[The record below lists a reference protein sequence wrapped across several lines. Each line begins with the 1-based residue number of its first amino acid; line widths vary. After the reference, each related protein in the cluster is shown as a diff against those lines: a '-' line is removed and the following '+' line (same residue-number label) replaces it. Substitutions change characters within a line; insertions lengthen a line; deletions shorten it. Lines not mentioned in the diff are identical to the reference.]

1 MTKNY
6 DYELT
11 QFIEEMGLLTES
23 EGLPRIAGRIMGLLI
38 VEDEPIGFSALSD
51 RLKVSRASVSTNTRL
66 LETLGI
72 IERTARVGERQDYFQ
87 ISTNPYL
94 RFLQGASDRLSKSKE
109 VVRKA
114 QTTLGRRHKTAGAR
128 LEELYA
134 YFDGVSEAYETLIA
148 RFSSRTQKTF
158 GSQE

>member
-6 DYELT
+6 DHELS

-38 VEDEPIGFSALSD
+38 IEDEAVGFSELSA

-72 IERTARVGERQDYFQ
+72 IERTARVGERQDFFQ

-94 RFLQGASDRLSKSKE
+94 RFLQGASDRLSRSKE
-109 VVRKA
+109 VVQRA
-114 QTTLGRRHKTAGAR
+114 QTTLGQRHKVAGVR

-148 RFSSRTQKTF
+148 KFSSRTQKTP
-158 GSQE
+158 GSLE